1 MKRETRVERITRY
14 ETMLHEVTEVLR
26 KAEQVIDEYKAVCPK
41 IKALEKY
48 YTSPTWKRDFKASEE
63 GKLPEDL
70 LCGVL
75 SEDGINDVLDEDL
88 ALREE
93 LKGVCGE
100 TVVAYAEGNVGA
112 EYARSA
118 KLGGYF
124 TPKNEE

>member
-63 GKLPEDL
+63 GKLPADL
-70 LCGVL
+70 PAGVL
-75 SEDGINDVLDEDL
+75 SEDGINDVLDEAL
-88 ALREE
+88 ALRDKMKALSESE
-93 LKGVCGE
+93 
-100 TVVAYAEGNVGA
+100 
-112 EYARSA
+112 A
-118 KLGGYF
+118 K
-124 TPKNEE
+124 K